1 MNKQE
6 YMKSYWQRPEVKAR
20 RAEYE
25 RKYYQRPEVK
35 ARKAEYSQ
43 RPEVKARRAEYM
55 HKYCQRPDV
64 KAALRSSSR
73 ARWRAEQ
80 TLKLTKSLYELKQ
93 LITSN

>member
-1 MNKQE
+1 MNRQE
-6 YMKSYWQRPEVKAR
+6 YMKSYRQRPEVKAR
-20 RAEYE
+20 EAERKRKYRQRPEMKAREAERE

-43 RPEVKARRAEYM
+43 RPEVKAA
-55 HKYCQRPDV
+55 H
-64 KAALRSSSR
+64 RSSQR
-73 ARWRAEQ
+73 ARWRAER